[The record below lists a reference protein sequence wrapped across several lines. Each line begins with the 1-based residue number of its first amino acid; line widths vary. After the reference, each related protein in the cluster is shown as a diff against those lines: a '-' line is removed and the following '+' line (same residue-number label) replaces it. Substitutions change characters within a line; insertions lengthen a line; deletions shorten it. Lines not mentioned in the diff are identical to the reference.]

1 MNLQSVTLNGAIP
14 FKLDVSDQLDNIL
27 YCSSVDE
34 HLFDVAIFNT
44 KHKQLILEYN
54 EEDNIKYAKIQ
65 VKIGE
70 KLYKDSIFKVVITE
84 NFVKKK

>member
-1 MNLQSVTLNGAIP
+1 MNLHSVTLNGAIP
-14 FKLDVSDQLDNIL
+14 FKLDVSDQLDNVL

-34 HLFDVAIFNT
+34 HLFNVAIFNT

-54 EEDNIKYAKIQ
+54 DEGGARYAKIQ

-70 KLYKDSIFKVVITE
+70 KLYKDSIFKVIYNT
-84 NFVKKK
+84 N